1 MNTSRLT
8 KIGTIA
14 IAIAALSLAF
24 GDRLLPGQPGI
35 QAALAAE
42 KTARVPAM
50 AMVPLGLPSQDTA
63 KALLDSS
70 IAYHHPQWIDVPMGT
85 TKIHTFVIY
94 PTLSGTAPTVVVT
107 VRNQGLSDW
116 ARAVGTEVVKQGY
129 IAIVPDLLSGLGPNG
144 GGTYSFASNE
154 GIAAALGQLSAAE
167 VQRRTDAVRDYFV
180 SQPGSN
186 GKSAILDFNWSESR
200 IDAAIST
207 PTQRRLVQFNLTEH
221 AWHNT
226 LALLTTLAEP
236 GTMPQED
243 SGMPKPKDDSA
254 EAASA
259 ARERGAAQEIAK
271 RKDIVPGHFGGPLK
285 SVEQSPRHGEWIS
298 IPVKLSTG
306 TVKMRTWL
314 VQSLGNDKAGVIVVI
329 QPAPGMDIGEAP
341 RKGEGADWL
350 RAVADQIALQGF
362 IALLPDLSS
371 GLAPNGGDFD
381 SFHFADDVAKAL
393 QMRSGADKMEMI
405 RAARDYALKLPRA
418 NGKSGTTGFCSGGG
432 QAWESSADMPGVNAS
447 VSFYGAPPDAA
458 TMAKIRAPVLAFAGD
473 DDPGLAPRVAA
484 AAPDMQK
491 LGKTFEFKI
500 YPNVT
505 HAFLEHQTLGENAVA
520 TLDAWP
526 RAIAF
531 FKQYLNAQTSSANT
545 PTK

>member
-314 VQSLGNDKAGVIVVI
+314 VQPLGNDKAGVIVVI

-393 QMRSGADKMEMI
+393 QMRSGTDKMEMI